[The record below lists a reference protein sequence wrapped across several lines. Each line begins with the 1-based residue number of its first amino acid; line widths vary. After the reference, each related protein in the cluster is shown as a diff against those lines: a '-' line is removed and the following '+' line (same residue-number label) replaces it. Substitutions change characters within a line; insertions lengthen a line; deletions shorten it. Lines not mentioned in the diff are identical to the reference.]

1 MALRY
6 VGTIDDLTPERLQR
20 LRSRVKRNRGV
31 WDAKAE
37 RYEPAPESGML
48 VTQTSSSSYSMDP
61 FGGISTLVNWRT
73 GTAFVLGAL
82 AAALVAAIVWW
93 WNRQD
98 KGKKKGKKRRQ
109 IEASA

>member
-6 VGTIDDLTPERLQR
+6 VGTIDDLTPERLRQ
-20 LRSRVKRNRGV
+20 LRTRVKRNRDV
-31 WDAKAE
+31 WDAKTE
-37 RYEPAPESGML
+37 RYAEPESGML
-48 VTQTSSSSYSMDP
+48 VTQTSSYSMDP

-93 WNRQD
+93 WSRQD